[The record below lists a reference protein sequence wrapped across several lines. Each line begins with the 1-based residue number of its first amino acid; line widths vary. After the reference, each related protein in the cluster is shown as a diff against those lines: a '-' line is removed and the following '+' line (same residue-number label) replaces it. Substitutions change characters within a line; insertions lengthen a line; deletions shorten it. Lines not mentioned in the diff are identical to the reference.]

1 MGFYGNITN
10 VNKTQ
15 FNFDAIFPSRVDLEN
30 NFLYGQQTDIYIG
43 RYVLVEYSSD
53 TTYDQFKKVYP
64 GANGKWYTAEY
75 HEGASNLE
83 YNLGTDIEKDE
94 VVVNP
99 TTSPQTFYMCVE
111 ESGKYELKE
120 YTQDPY
126 TVNYNK
132 DFALYKNTRG
142 YDSTVWQKTFVDGRN
157 KWVMIAELNSVVPT
171 FDLSIDAPTMNPIT
185 PHFDINSTNV
195 YYQLHWQPQW
205 GFRVAEAESE
215 DYSDSYTT
223 WISSSYDK
231 VTDELIEEISESVP
245 AAIYFNAAGF
255 EEYTPSEI
263 ENPQNYISV
272 LPTGQSGV
280 EYNAHN
286 GDKVSKEPK
295 KDIQEMRINLPII
308 GNVISK
314 VWDIIHGPARDDSTS
329 ESLQGRLN
337 FFTEEIEANEIPV
350 QSKKGGYLV
359 GAKINGNTKDDTEN
373 ILAATLS
380 ESFTSDDPWIR
391 TDIDTTFDLNNP
403 EYHQNAIS
411 IHHTWHPTE
420 DTTSDSDMNEG
431 KDTIELYTPLVDA
444 AGHIVGKN
452 TETVT
457 LPYGYKTITSLG
469 KAPLGYPLYTKD
481 DTVMTYIYTAASNTQ
496 DSLDISPYNKWI
508 QIAVRDNQV
517 AIAHELISIDFGG
530 KKSNSQE
537 LTPAFGSTFNIP
549 VLTVDDA
556 GHLTAFDTES
566 VKIPGLVYTSDES
579 DESND
584 VLLTLSYVYDEN
596 TDVGTF
602 TETRGHVDELLIQ
615 DYKTTNVTD
624 VKLSNTDSIY
634 GAFEKLQGQIDA
646 LDYTYK
652 ATAGSY
658 ISSITETDGKIE
670 VGETAL
676 PGYIDP
682 NYTSAKFV
690 SKVTQDKGAI
700 TVEHV
705 DFSPSVTIGA
715 GTSDSTPT
723 VKISVGGND
732 SESQPINKAS
742 ASVYGVTRLTNS
754 YSSEGTSYAITGA
767 GVARALETLD
777 VTGESGIA
785 ASRTISAWS
794 EVDGKVSIST
804 QDISITDSNVATNA
818 GINMNKI
825 AGLEN
830 ALNGKQ
836 ATIPANTYDNYG
848 SAESAKTEAINAI
861 KGADTDA
868 IDQLTLY
875 GLKAYISSLQNTI
888 TTLTARIEALEG
900 TTPPTETV

>member
-10 VNKTQ
+10 TSKTQ

-30 NFLYGQQTDIYIG
+30 SFLNGQQTDIYIG
-43 RYVLVEYSSD
+43 RYALVEYSSD

-64 GANGKWYTAEY
+64 GTNGNWFTEENHNNAD
-75 HEGASNLE
+75 NLK
-83 YNLGTDIEKDE
+83 YILGKDIEEDE

-99 TTSPQTFYMCVE
+99 TTSPQTFYKCVINE
-111 ESGKYELKE
+111 KGNYELKE

-132 DFALYKNTRG
+132 DFAQYKNTRG
-142 YDSTVWQKTFVDGRN
+142 YDSTVWQKTFVNGSN
-157 KWVMIAELNSVVPT
+157 KWVMIAELNTVVPT

-205 GFRVAEAESE
+205 GFRVAEAEDESH
-215 DYSDSYTT
+215 SDVYTT

-231 VTDELIEEISESVP
+231 ATDELIEEIRESVP
-245 AAIYFNAAGF
+245 AAIYFNAAAF
-255 EEYTPSEI
+255 EEYSTTNKDVI
-263 ENPQNYISV
+263 GDNYISI
-272 LPTGQSGV
+272 LPTGESGM

-286 GDKVSKEPK
+286 GDRVSKETK

-314 VWDIIHGPARDDSTS
+314 VWDIIHGSNRDDSTID
-329 ESLQGRLN
+329 SLQGRLD
-337 FFTEEIEANEIPV
+337 FFTEEIEANEIPI
-350 QSKKGGYLV
+350 QSTEGGYLV
-359 GAKINGNTKDDTEN
+359 GTKINGNTKDATEN

-391 TDIDTTFDLNNP
+391 TDINVAFDLNNP

-420 DTTSDSDMNEG
+420 DETSVSDMNEG
-431 KDTIELYTPLVDA
+431 KDTIELYTPLIDA

-496 DSLDISPYNKWI
+496 DSLDISPFNKWI

-517 AIAHELISIDFGG
+517 AIAHELISTDFGE

-566 VKIPGLVYTSDES
+566 VKIPDLIYTPDEN
-579 DESND
+579 ESND
-584 VLLTLSYVYDEN
+584 ILLALSYTYDEN

-602 TETRGHVDELLIQ
+602 KETRGHVDNLTIK
-615 DYKTTNVTD
+615 DYNIGSAIAE
-624 VKLSNTDSIY
+624 KLSNADSIH
-634 GAFEKLQGQIDA
+634 GAFEKLQAQINA
-646 LDYTYK
+646 LDYTF
-652 ATAGSY
+652 TANTGSY

-670 VGETAL
+670 VDETAL
-676 PGYIDP
+676 PDYTDSGYAS
-682 NYTSAKFV
+682 NKFV

-700 TVEHV
+700 TVEHG
-705 DFSPSVTIGA
+705 DFSPSVSIGA
-715 GTSDSTPT
+715 GTGDTTPT
-723 VKISVGGND
+723 IKINVGGNE

-742 ASVYGVTRLTNS
+742 ASVYGATRLTNS

-777 VTGESGIA
+777 VAGESSIA
-785 ASRTISAWS
+785 ASKTISAWS

-804 QDISITDSNVATNA
+804 QDISIKDGNVAIGANIA
-818 GINMNKI
+818 MSKI
-825 AGLEN
+825 DGLTK
-830 ALNGKQ
+830 ALNDITG
-836 ATIPANTYDNYG
+836 TNT
-848 SAESAKTEAINAI
+848 
-861 KGADTDA
+861 DTA
-868 IDQLTLY
+868 DQLTLY
-875 GLKAYISSLQNTI
+875 GLKTYIVSLQNTI
-888 TTLTARIEALEG
+888 ATLTTRIEALEG

>member
-15 FNFDAIFPSRVDLEN
+15 FTFDAIFPSRADLEN
-30 NFLYGQQTDIYIG
+30 NILNGQPVDIYIG
-43 RYVLVEYSSD
+43 RYALVEYSSD
-53 TTYDQFKKVYP
+53 ATYDQFKKLYP

-83 YNLGTDIEKDE
+83 YNLGTDIENDE

-99 TTSPQTFYMCVE
+99 TTSPQTFYICVE
-111 ESGKYELKE
+111 EGGEYKLKE
-120 YTQDPY
+120 YTKDPY

-142 YDSTVWQKTFVDGRN
+142 YDSTVWQKTFVDGKN

-231 VTDELIEEISESVP
+231 VTDELTEEIRESVP
-245 AAIYFNAAGF
+245 AAIYFNAAAF
-255 EEYTPSEI
+255 EEYTTNKEVSGE
-263 ENPQNYISV
+263 NYISI
-272 LPTGQSGV
+272 LPTGQSGI

-314 VWDIIHGPARDDSTS
+314 VWDIVHGPARDDSTS
-329 ESLQGRLN
+329 ESLQGRLD
-337 FFTEEIEANEIPV
+337 FFTKEIDANEIPV
-350 QSKKGGYLV
+350 QSKQGGYLV
-359 GAKINGNTKDDTEN
+359 GAKINGGTKSDVSNILDAEILEDLTKDD
-373 ILAATLS
+373 A
-380 ESFTSDDPWIR
+380 WIR
-391 TDIDTTFDLNNP
+391 TDVKVVDNG

-411 IHHTWHPTE
+411 IHHTFTAVE
-420 DTTSDSDMNEG
+420 DTTSVSDVNG
-431 KDTIELYTPLVDA
+431 NGNTIDLYTPYVDA
-444 AGHIVGKN
+444 AGHVVGYN

-457 LPYGYKTITSLG
+457 LPYGYKIFETEG
-469 KAPLGYPLYTKD
+469 KSEVLTDLYTA
-481 DTVMTYIYTAASNTQ
+481 DTVVTNIISTASNTQ
-496 DSLDISPYNKWI
+496 DSMVLNPYNKWI
-508 QIAVRDNQV
+508 QVSIEDDL
-517 AIAHELISIDFGG
+517 IELAHSVVSDTFGEEKNNEQDFSP
-530 KKSNSQE
+530 K
-537 LTPAFGSTFNIP
+537 FGSTFNVP
-549 VLTVDDA
+549 VITVDNA
-556 GHLTAFDTES
+556 GHMTAFDTEE
-566 VKIPGLVYTSDES
+566 VKIPGLVYTPDKSDES
-579 DESND
+579 DD

-602 TETRGHVDELLIQ
+602 TETRGHVDKLLIQ
-615 DYKTTNVTD
+615 DYEPTNVTD

-658 ISSITETDGKIE
+658 ISSITEADGKIE
-670 VGETAL
+670 VNETAL
-676 PGYIDP
+676 PDYTDP
-682 NYTSAKFV
+682 KYTSAKFV

-715 GTSDSTPT
+715 GTSDATPT
-723 VKISVGGND
+723 IKINVGGND

-767 GVARALETLD
+767 GVTRALETLD
-777 VTGESGIA
+777 VTGESGIG
-785 ASRTISAWS
+785 ASKTISSWS
-794 EVDGKVSIST
+794 ETDGKVSIT
-804 QDISITDSNVATNA
+804 VQDISITDSNVATNA

-848 SAESAKTEAINAI
+848 SAESAKTEAINVV
-861 KGADTDA
+861 KGADTDTV
-868 IDQLTLY
+868 DQLTLY